1 MPGGRRVRHIN
12 MIEACPHPQ
21 PPSPIKREG
30 ALSPLS
36 GIIRPLSLLVGG
48 RAGGWR
54 GILLTPFLSLLIV
67 GVVSAQFDQPIFR
80 DVSAE
85 AGITATH
92 RGIWDD
98 SEALQGYLAIGQAWG
113 DYDRDGWVDLF
124 VTGNL
129 DPNVLYRNNGDGTFS
144 VSAHTEALSLPDM
157 PSGGATWAD
166 YDNDGWLDLYVV
178 NYGANRLFRN
188 DGGAGF
194 VDVTLQAGVGDR
206 GKGTSAAWGDYD
218 SDGWL
223 DMYLTNWSC
232 FPECDPVDFTA
243 QQDRLYHNNGDGS
256 FTDVTASLDYAMT
269 LGAGFAPAFLD
280 YDGDGDSDIY
290 VVNDKLH
297 NEIGNV
303 LWRNDGAGCGHWCWT
318 NVSAESGSDL
328 IINGMGLDASDYD
341 NDGDLDMYVTDMVYQ
356 MHLLMNDGAGG
367 FRNRARSSGSA
378 INMGPD
384 NGVGWGAIFFDYD
397 NDGWQDLYVA
407 ATNYH
412 QTFPELVVSFM
423 NPRADALFRN
433 DRHRGFQ
440 DVSAGSGIDE
450 AMATLG
456 VAYADYDRD
465 GDLDLVTGNWNSGYR
480 LYQNQGSGKNWLSL
494 ELRGGAPSL
503 NPSPTHQGETFA
515 VNRDAVGTQVY
526 VTGDDGI
533 EQLQSVTIG
542 SGLGGN
548 NQLGLHFGLGEATSV
563 DLRIVWSNGVEC
575 SFEAM
580 PANQRLRLVYGVTAG
595 CG

>member
-1 MPGGRRVRHIN
+1 MRVCLTIL
-12 MIEACPHPQ
+12 I
-21 PPSPIKREG
+21 
-30 ALSPLS
+30 
-36 GIIRPLSLLVGG
+36 V
-48 RAGGWR
+48 
-54 GILLTPFLSLLIV
+54 LLT
-67 GVVSAQFDQPIFR
+67 AQVAGLAFAQSQPEHPAIFR
-80 DVSAE
+80 DVSAT
-85 AGITATH
+85 AGISATH
-92 RGIWDD
+92 RGVWDPEE
-98 SEALQGYLAIGQAWG
+98 SRQGYLAIGQAWG
-113 DYDRDGWVDLF
+113 DYDRDGWIDLF

-129 DPNVLYRNNGDGTFS
+129 DPNALYRNEGDGTFS
-144 VSAHTEALSLPDM
+144 ASEHSGQLSQPDV
-157 PSGGATWAD
+157 PSGGAVWAD
-166 YDNDGWLDLYVV
+166 YDNDGWLDLYIV
-178 NYGANRLFRN
+178 NYGANRLYRN
-188 DGGAGF
+188 EGGSGF
-194 VDVTLQAGVGDR
+194 QDVTLEAGVGDT

-223 DMYLTNWSC
+223 DLYVTNWSC

-256 FTDVTASLDYAMT
+256 FTDVTVSLDYALT

-290 VVNDKLH
+290 IVNDKLQ

-318 NVSAESGSDL
+318 NVSSESGADL
-328 IINGMGLDASDYD
+328 LINGMGVDASDYD
-341 NDGDLDMYVTDMVYQ
+341 NDGDLDLYITDMVYQ

-384 NGVGWGAIFFDYD
+384 AGVGWGAVFFDYD

-412 QTFPELVVSFM
+412 QTFPELKVSFM

-433 DRHRGFQ
+433 DRHRGFH
-440 DVSAGSGIDE
+440 DVSAVSGIKAE
-450 AMATLG
+450 LPTLG
-456 VAYADYDRD
+456 VAYADYDQD

-480 LYQNQGSGKNWLSL
+480 LLQNQGGDKRWLSL
-494 ELRGGAPSL
+494 ELSGGGAI
-503 NPSPTHQGETFA
+503 
-515 VNRDAVGTQVY
+515 NRDAVGTVVQLM
-526 VTGDDGI
+526 TPDGMT
-533 EQLQSVTIG
+533 QLQTVSIG
-542 SGLGGN
+542 AGLGGN
-548 NQLGLHFGLGEATSV
+548 NQLALHFGLGDETAA
-563 DLRIVWSNGVEC
+563 DLRIVWTNGAEC
-575 SFEAM
+575 SLKAI

>member
-1 MPGGRRVRHIN
+1 MHRLLRYVAAV
-12 MIEACPHPQ
+12 MI
-21 PPSPIKREG
+21 
-30 ALSPLS
+30 
-36 GIIRPLSLLVGG
+36 SLLS
-48 RAGGWR
+48 W
-54 GILLTPFLSLLIV
+54 LTV
-67 GVVSAQFDQPIFR
+67 AQSETEPIFR

-98 SEALQGYLAIGQAWG
+98 KDAMQGYLAIGQAWG

-144 VSAHTEALSLPDM
+144 VSAHSQKLSLPEA

-178 NYGANRLFRN
+178 NFGANRLFHN

-194 VDVTLQAGVGDR
+194 QDVTLAAGVGDT

-223 DMYLTNWSC
+223 DLYVTNWSC
-232 FPECDPVDFTA
+232 YPECDPVDFTA

-256 FTDVTASLDYAMT
+256 FTDVTVNLEYGLT
-269 LGAGFAPAFLD
+269 LGAGFAPAFFD
-280 YDGDGDSDIY
+280 HDGDGDSDIY
-290 VVNDKLH
+290 VVNDKMQ
-297 NEIGNV
+297 NAIGNV

-318 NVSAESGSDL
+318 NVAGESDADL
-328 IINGMGLDASDYD
+328 MINGMGVDASDYD
-341 NDGDLDMYVTDMVYQ
+341 NDGDVDIYVTDMVYQ
-356 MHLLMNDGAGG
+356 MHLLMNDGSGA

-378 INMGPD
+378 INLGPD
-384 NGVGWGAIFFDYD
+384 NGVGWGAAFFDYD

-412 QTFPELVVSFM
+412 QTFPELEVSFM
-423 NPRADALFRN
+423 NPRPDALFRN
-433 DRHRGFQ
+433 DQHRGFY
-440 DVSAGSGIDE
+440 DVSSGSGIDNDL
-450 AMATLG
+450 ATLG

-465 GDLDLVTGNWNSGYR
+465 GDLDLITGNWNSGYR
-480 LYQNQGSGKNWLSL
+480 LYQNQGSDNRWLSL
-494 ELRGGAPSL
+494 DLRGSDGI
-503 NPSPTHQGETFA
+503 
-515 VNRDAVGTQVY
+515 NRDAVGTTVHLS
-526 VTGDDGI
+526 TSDGMT
-533 EQLQSVTIG
+533 QLQTVGIG
-542 SGLGGN
+542 AGLGGN
-548 NQLGLHFGLGEATSV
+548 NQLELHFGLGDSAV
-563 DLRIVWSNGVEC
+563 ADLRIVWSNGVEC
-575 SFEAM
+575 QFEAV
-580 PANQRLRLVYGVTAG
+580 PANQRLRLVYGVTVG

>member
-1 MPGGRRVRHIN
+1 MLKAFQYTFV
-12 MIEACPHPQ
+12 M
-21 PPSPIKREG
+21 
-30 ALSPLS
+30 
-36 GIIRPLSLLVGG
+36 
-48 RAGGWR
+48 
-54 GILLTPFLSLLIV
+54 LTISATLMA
-67 GVVSAQFDQPIFR
+67 SAQGENPIFR
-80 DVSAE
+80 DVSAV
-85 AGITATH
+85 AGIMATH
-92 RGIWDD
+92 RGVWDD
-98 SEALQGYLAIGQAWG
+98 KEAMQGYLAIGQAWG

-129 DPNVLYRNNGDGTFS
+129 DPNALYRNQGDGTFS
-144 VSAHTEALSLPDM
+144 LSEHSLLLSLPDV
-157 PSGGATWAD
+157 PSGGAVWAD
-166 YDNDGWLDLYVV
+166 YDNDGWLDLYIV

-188 DGGAGF
+188 EGGRGF
-194 VDVTLQAGVGDR
+194 RDVTLQAGVGDT

-218 SDGWL
+218 RDGWL
-223 DMYLTNWSC
+223 DLYVTNWSC
-232 FPECDPVDFTA
+232 FPECDPVDFTL

-290 VVNDKLH
+290 VVNDKLQ

-303 LWRNDGAGCGHWCWT
+303 LWRNDGVGCGHWCWT
-318 NVSAESGSDL
+318 NVSAESGADL
-328 IINGMGLDASDYD
+328 LINGMGVDASDYD
-341 NDGDLDMYVTDMVYQ
+341 NDGDLDLYITDMVYQ

-384 NGVGWGAIFFDYD
+384 NGVGWGAVFFDFD

-412 QTFPELVVSFM
+412 QTFPELEVSFM

-433 DRHRGFQ
+433 DRHRGFR
-440 DVSAGSGIDE
+440 DVSAASGLDVDLP
-450 AMATLG
+450 TLG

-480 LYQNQGSGKNWLSL
+480 LLQNQGGGGRWLSL
-494 ELRGGAPSL
+494 DLRGNNPTL
-503 NPSPTHQGETFA
+503 NPSPTSQGGTA
-515 VNRDAVGTQVY
+515 VVNRDAVGSTVY
-526 VTGDDGI
+526 VTTPDGLA
-533 EQLQSVTIG
+533 QQQTVSIG
-542 SGLGGN
+542 AGLGGN
-548 NQLGLHFGLGEATSV
+548 NQLALHFGLGDASAA
-563 DLRIVWSNGVEC
+563 DLRILWTNGAEC
-575 SFEAM
+575 SLEAV
-580 PANQRLRLVYGVTAG
+580 PANQRLRVVYGVTAG

>member
-1 MPGGRRVRHIN
+1 MTTGDSARG
-12 MIEACPHPQ
+12 
-21 PPSPIKREG
+21 PSKRC
-30 ALSPLS
+30 
-36 GIIRPLSLLVGG
+36 ISLCSLCSL
-48 RAGGWR
+48 WLM
-54 GILLTPFLSLLIV
+54 LLGSVLTTA
-67 GVVSAQFDQPIFR
+67 AQAPIFR

-92 RGIWDD
+92 RGVWDD
-98 SEALQGYLAIGQAWG
+98 KEAMQGYLAIGQAWG

-129 DPNVLYRNNGDGTFS
+129 DPNALYRNNGDGTFS
-144 VSAHTEALSLPDM
+144 VSEHSRLLSLPDV

-166 YDNDGWLDLYVV
+166 YDNDGWPDLYIV

-188 DGGAGF
+188 DGGRGF
-194 VDVTLQAGVGDR
+194 QDVTLQAGVGDT

-223 DMYLTNWSC
+223 DLYVTNWSC

-243 QQDRLYHNNGDGS
+243 QQDRLYHNNADGS
-256 FTDVTASLDYAMT
+256 FTDVTGGLDYALT

-290 VVNDKLH
+290 VVNDKLQ

-318 NVSAESGSDL
+318 NVSAETGADL
-328 IINGMGLDASDYD
+328 LINGMGVDASDYD
-341 NDGDLDMYVTDMVYQ
+341 NDGDLDLYITDMVYQ
-356 MHLLMNDGAGG
+356 MHLLMNDGGGG

-384 NGVGWGAIFFDYD
+384 NGVGWGAVFFDYD

-412 QTFPELVVSFM
+412 QTFPELEVSFM
-423 NPRADALFRN
+423 NPRPDSLFRN
-433 DRHRGFQ
+433 DSHRGFH
-440 DVSAGSGIDE
+440 DVSVDSGITADLP
-450 AMATLG
+450 TLG
-456 VAYADYDRD
+456 VAYADYDQD

-480 LYQNQGSGKNWLSL
+480 LYQNQSANNNWLSL
-494 ELRGGAPSL
+494 ELRGG
-503 NPSPTHQGETFA
+503 GA
-515 VNRDAVGTQVY
+515 VNRDAVGTV
-526 VTGDDGI
+526 VRLTTADGLT
-533 EQLQSVTIG
+533 QLQTVSIG
-542 SGLGGN
+542 AGLGGN
-548 NQLGLHFGLGEATSV
+548 NQLALHFGLGDATAAG
-563 DLRIVWSNGVEC
+563 LRIVWTSGAEC
-575 SFEAM
+575 AFDAV
-580 PANQRLRLVYGVTAG
+580 PANQRLRVVYGVTVG